1 MIPRKRSI
9 EGIRAEFCLVD
20 ITTLL
25 SVGFDPVWLQKI
37 LQPKTAVAVIYC
49 RKISVL

>member
-9 EGIRAEFCLVD
+9 EGIRAEFYLVD

-37 LQPKTAVAVIYC
+37 LQSKTAVAVIYC

>member
-25 SVGFDPVWLQKI
+25 SVGFDPVWLQKFYS
-37 LQPKTAVAVIYC
+37 LKRLSP
-49 RKISVL
+49 